1 MKKMGRKQRWT
12 EIETKVL
19 KNIYKEFTI
28 KELMQVFPGRTE
40 DGINSHIKRLKD
52 QGIIDGGRNPET
64 IERAMKERDLKIKKE

>member
-1 MKKMGRKQRWT
+1 MGTKHRWT
-12 EIETKVL
+12 DIETKVL
-19 KNIYKEFTI
+19 KTIYKEFTI

-40 DGINSHIKRLKD
+40 DSINSHIKRLKD

>member
-1 MKKMGRKQRWT
+1 MGRKQRWT

-19 KNIYKEFTI
+19 KTIYKEFTI

-52 QGIIDGGRNPET
+52 LGIIDGGRNPET
-64 IERAMKERDLKIKKE
+64 IERAMRERDLKIKKE

>member
-1 MKKMGRKQRWT
+1 MGTKLRWT

-19 KNIYKEFTI
+19 KTIYKEFTI

-40 DGINSHIKRLKD
+40 DSINSHIKRLKD

-64 IERAMKERDLKIKKE
+64 IERAMKERDLKVRKE